1 LQRISAEIEKNPEEV
16 AFKKMRIRLYEAS
29 GDMDKAIAAA
39 EKAMQ
44 MTKSNEVA
52 SFLELKNIKAD
63 LYFKIGEY
71 EAAERLAQEV
81 ISQNPLSVEARFIIA
96 KAKIQA
102 GDALTAISSLR
113 QLAFENPDKAF
124 YQHYLGLAHRIRSE
138 SAQSEE
144 AFSKALDIAP
154 DYKDAL
160 MKLAEISTS
169 KGSHDLLQ
177 TKIKKYLK
185 MKPDDKDILT
195 LLESVSEKKD
205 PSL

>member
-1 LQRISAEIEKNPEEV
+1 
-16 AFKKMRIRLYEAS
+16 M
-29 GDMDKAIAAA
+29 
-39 EKAMQ
+39 
-44 MTKSNEVA
+44 
-52 SFLELKNIKAD
+52 
-63 LYFKIGEY
+63 
-71 EAAERLAQEV
+71 
-81 ISQNPLSVEARFIIA
+81 
-96 KAKIQA
+96 
-102 GDALTAISSLR
+102 TAISSLR

-138 SAQSEE
+138 FDQSEE

-177 TKIKKYLK
+177 TKIMKYLK

-195 LLESVSEKKD
+195 LLESISEN
-205 PSL
+205 